1 MKIIFPGRINHCF
14 STSAGM
20 ITLYIPCS
28 DNKTPNAQK
37 EVHSS
42 AHFVPCHA
50 ALIVRASQ
58 GVNKIR
64 RVGNDQV
71 EFIFRVILAEVA
83 AYNFHPIA
91 PGDD

>member
-1 MKIIFPGRINHCF
+1 MPKKKFIVQLTR
-14 STSAGM
+14 
-20 ITLYIPCS
+20 
-28 DNKTPNAQK
+28 
-37 EVHSS
+37 
-42 AHFVPCHA
+42 VPCHA

-91 PGDD
+91 PGGRLNILLGLCRRCRIYLDRGNYRLRITLC